1 MVFHILK
8 IICLNIYE
16 LILFFIYTFIN
27 NVVINL
33 YAIIVAIYEICYN
46 IVRYM
51 KSNYIEPF
59 LLLISISYIF

>member
-33 YAIIVAIYEICYN
+33 YAIIVAIYENVI
-46 IVRYM
+46 ISLDIW
-51 KSNYIEPF
+51 KAII
-59 LLLISISYIF
+59 LIHFFYLSL